1 MRLLL
6 PPLLIS
12 VDWFLKKCICVHSTA
27 DTALLFYTKWWN
39 FAMLFRKNPKKSSE
53 ILQSVAKLV
62 DFFYFLSDFQG
73 IKMRNVSRE
82 TLRWNKK
89 LFWCKMD
96 EKTSRRQNKKFFDP
110 TIFQKCWRGVGEQP
124 TFAKQIKLYHER
136 KQKSKRKSEESQLPL
151 KSKGCNEIQGFRGNC
166 DSQASWGCAP
176 ALPNRIRVVFLR
188 ALFPV
193 TSRRQRK
200 SFLVQ
205 QFFKNAAE
213 VWASSP
219 HLRSKLDF
227 AICFPCCN
235 CIF

>member
-39 FAMLFRKNPKKSSE
+39 FAMLFRKNPKNSSE

-89 LFWCKMD
+89 LFWCEMD
-96 EKTSRRQNKKFFDP
+96 EKNEPQATAVELAQLGGGGWFPTVWGNVPKGQKGRASSKMEDKLSSLTEVLIRWYWNLREMGKCCSPFCKQKKFKK
-110 TIFQKCWRGVGEQP
+110 TKV
-124 TFAKQIKLYHER
+124 
-136 KQKSKRKSEESQLPL
+136 
-151 KSKGCNEIQGFRGNC
+151 
-166 DSQASWGCAP
+166 
-176 ALPNRIRVVFLR
+176 
-188 ALFPV
+188 
-193 TSRRQRK
+193 
-200 SFLVQ
+200 
-205 QFFKNAAE
+205 
-213 VWASSP
+213 
-219 HLRSKLDF
+219 
-227 AICFPCCN
+227 
-235 CIF
+235 